1 MSRTR
6 TRKRKKAVE
15 AATNLS
21 PAKTESKVSA
31 AKDFVY
37 QETDTKKLE
46 LHKAF
51 LQALKKDE
59 DVRLTTIEQKT
70 SQLFSQTGIIVA
82 VLALFIPLI
91 IEKVEPISVRA
102 FFISLLSLAGFF
114 YLRTIYAAGR
124 NLEIN
129 KFNYQRSAAS
139 TVLNQDLTTPEM
151 FMVEEI
157 NDLLSSIPVQIE
169 LNNEKGS
176 NLLGAHRS
184 FKIANVLTGL
194 LSIILC
200 STIALTYQKS
210 DVTKVHVD
218 GVVRTAPEGVDSHQ
232 EVLKVDPNPQDSN
245 INRPAINNSEHPVA
259 PIREDANSNT
269 KSP

>member
-1 MSRTR
+1 VT
-6 TRKRKKAVE
+6 
-15 AATNLS
+15 ATSLS
-21 PAKTESKVSA
+21 SGETPIKVSA
-31 AKDFVY
+31 VKDLVY
-37 QETDTKKLE
+37 KETETKKLE

-59 DVRLTTIEQKT
+59 DGRLTTIEQKT

-91 IEKVEPISVRA
+91 IEKVEPVWVRA

-139 TVLNQDLTTPEM
+139 TVLNRGLTTPEM
-151 FMVEEI
+151 FMAEEI
-157 NDLLSSIPVQIE
+157 KDLLSSIPVQIE

-176 NLLGAHRS
+176 NLLSAHRS
-184 FKIANVLTGL
+184 FKTANVLTGL

-210 DVTKVHVD
+210 DVTKVRVD

-232 EVLKVDPNPQDSN
+232 EVSEADPNPQDSN
-245 INRPAINNSEHPVA
+245 IKGSTASNSEHPVA
-259 PIREDANSNT
+259 SIPEDVNSNT
-269 KSP
+269 SRP